1 MQKTYS
7 NRDFYL
13 SAYLIAEGYKLTS
26 HIRNEGITTF
36 HFTADENIEEIIDSY
51 YSMQALVSPLAY
63 SSAIRSL
70 KTVIHS
76 SNSNSINNN
85 GRNTFSRS

>member
-1 MQKTYS
+1 MQQTYS

-26 HIRNEGITTF
+26 HLRNDGITTF
-36 HFTADENIEEIIDSY
+36 QFTACEKIEEAVNSY
-51 YSMQALVSPLAY
+51 YSMKAMVSPLAY

-76 SNSNSINNN
+76 SNSNSINNYGKQSTN
-85 GRNTFSRS
+85 KS

>member
-1 MQKTYS
+1 MKTYS

-13 SAYLIAEGYKLTS
+13 SAYLISEGYKLSS
-26 HIRNEGITTF
+26 HFRMDGLTTF
-36 HFTADENIEEIIDSY
+36 HFSADDNIEESASNY
-51 YSMQALVSPLAY
+51 YSMKALVNPLAY

-85 GRNTFSRS
+85 GRNTFNKS

>member
-1 MQKTYS
+1 MKTYS

-13 SAYLIAEGYKLTS
+13 SAYLISEGYKLTA
-26 HIRNEGITTF
+26 HLRNEGITTF
-36 HFTADENIEEIIDSY
+36 HFTSDENIEDVIDNY
-51 YSMQALVSPLAY
+51 YSMKAMVSPLAY

-85 GRNTFSRS
+85 GRQSINKS

>member
-1 MQKTYS
+1 MRTYS

-13 SAYLIAEGYKLTS
+13 SAYLISEGYKLAS
-26 HIRNEGITTF
+26 HLRNDGITTF
-36 HFTADENIEEIIDSY
+36 QFTADENIEDAVNNY
-51 YSMQALVSPLAY
+51 YSMKAMVSPLAY

-85 GRNTFSRS
+85 GRNTFNKS

>member
-1 MQKTYS
+1 MQQTYS

-13 SAYLIAEGYKLTS
+13 SAYLIAEGYQLTS
-26 HIRNEGITTF
+26 HLRNNGITTF
-36 HFTADENIEEIIDSY
+36 QFAADENIEDAVNN
-51 YSMQALVSPLAY
+51 YSSMKAMVSPLAY

-76 SNSNSINNN
+76 SNSNSINNYGKQSTN
-85 GRNTFSRS
+85 KS

>member
-13 SAYLIAEGYKLTS
+13 SAYLITLGYRLTS
-26 HIRNEGITTF
+26 HQRMEGLTTF
-36 HFTADENIEEIIDSY
+36 NFSSDETLQNAIDNY
-51 YSMQALVSPLAY
+51 YSMKASVCPLAY

-76 SNSNSINNN
+76 SNSNSNNYN
-85 GRNTFSRS
+85 GKETFKRG